1 MQNSILDR
9 LDKVDYVS
17 NILYRYHHN
26 CNLHTIISRWV
37 CISVPGPWLHTY
49 RVSHNWV
56 FTLFWLFSQLPE
68 LLQRSI
74 LPFFNSPGDEDSK
87 THLTFLPTS
96 KIDQVTEQNVRQIGF
111 RYNLDKL
118 CMYQKIIS
126 KSSLPH
132 ILLCNLI
139 KVRRREES
147 KVSFGIVISW
157 AVEKW

>member
-1 MQNSILDR
+1 MQKLCRSWHTVVKKTLELSPFQIRITDE
-9 LDKVDYVS
+9 KHQ
-17 NILYRYHHN
+17 I
-26 CNLHTIISRWV
+26 CNAPVTTNNNTI
-37 CISVPGPWLHTY
+37 TYY

-132 ILLCNLI
+132 VLLCNLI
-139 KVRRREES
+139 KVRHREES

>member
-17 NILYRYHHN
+17 NILYQTDIIITAIYIPSSADF
-26 CNLHTIISRWV
+26 TI
-37 CISVPGPWLHTY
+37 
-49 RVSHNWV
+49 
-56 FTLFWLFSQLPE
+56 
-68 LLQRSI
+68 
-74 LPFFNSPGDEDSK
+74 FNSPGDEDSK

-132 ILLCNLI
+132 VLLCNLI

-157 AVEKW
+157 AVEKG

>member
-1 MQNSILDR
+1 MAIHVCTGCPIS
-9 LDKVDYVS
+9 KVPLCFACFLGFLCS
-17 NILYRYHHN
+17 YRGSFYH
-26 CNLHTIISRWV
+26 
-37 CISVPGPWLHTY
+37 
-49 RVSHNWV
+49 
-56 FTLFWLFSQLPE
+56 FS
-68 LLQRSI
+68 
-74 LPFFNSPGDEDSK
+74 SPGDEDSK

-118 CMYQKIIS
+118 CMYQKTIS

-139 KVRRREES
+139 KFRRREES

-157 AVEKW
+157 AVEKG